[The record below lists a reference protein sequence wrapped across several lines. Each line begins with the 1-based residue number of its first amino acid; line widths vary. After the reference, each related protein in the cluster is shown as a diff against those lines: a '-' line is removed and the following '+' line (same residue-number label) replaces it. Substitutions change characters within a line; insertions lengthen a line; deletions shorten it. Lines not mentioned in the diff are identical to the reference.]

1 MNRVKLGDIL
11 CIKHGYAF
19 KSENYVDK
27 SPYALVTLANISNSN
42 NFQFTPEKTTF
53 YGAVFPEEF
62 KLYEDDLIMPLTE
75 QVIGLFGN
83 SAFVPKIKDIQFVL
97 NQRVGKVIPK
107 ENVADKYYLHYLL
120 STDIV
125 RDQLEYRASGTRQR
139 NISPND
145 VYDVTVFI
153 PDIETQ
159 RKIGKTLYDIER
171 KINLN
176 NKVNDNLQQQL
187 KLLYDYWFTQF
198 DFPDENGKPYRS
210 SGGAMMWNAELKK
223 DIPKDWSVTTV
234 GEITVC
240 HDSKR
245 IPVSNVEREKMK
257 GNIPYYGATGIMG
270 YVNRAIFS
278 GDYVLLA
285 EDGSVMDK
293 NGNPIIQ
300 RVSGDV
306 WINNHAHVLQPTGKY
321 SCRLLMMILKDIPV
335 TNIKTGSIQLK
346 INQKNLNSYKIL
358 SIPNDI
364 IEKINQVFNPI
375 DQQLIAIQ
383 KETDYLSAVRDWLL
397 PMLMNGQ
404 ATIAD

>member
-1 MNRVKLGDIL
+1 MSKLKEYCFNITDGEHGSVKADLSGDFYFLNNNNITSNGIIINPGDKRISKDEFDRIHKRTKL
-11 CIKHGYAF
+11 DTGDVVIATCGTIGKCQ
-19 KSENYVDK
+19 VIRDK
-27 SPYALVTLANISNSN
+27 SINYDFSRSVGIIKCDTSELLPD
-42 NFQFTPEKTTF
+42 F
-53 YGAVFPEEF
+53 
-62 KLYEDDLIMPLTE
+62 LY
-75 QVIGLFGN
+75 
-83 SAFVPKIKDIQFVL
+83 
-97 NQRVGKVIPK
+97 
-107 ENVADKYYLHYLL
+107 YYLINPHTQNRINKL
-120 STDIV
+120 SEGGVQKHFYIGAMQEFDINV
-125 RDQLEYRASGTRQR
+125 PPIDVQEKI
-139 NISPND
+139 ISVLSAID
-145 VYDVTVFI
+145 
-153 PDIETQ
+153 
-159 RKIGKTLYDIER
+159 RKIIC
-171 KINLN
+171 N
-176 NKVNDNLQQQL
+176 NNINDNLQHQL

-210 SGGAMMWNAELKK
+210 SGGAMVWNAELKK
-223 DIPKDWSVTTV
+223 DIPKDWIVTTV

-306 WINNHAHVLQPTGKY
+306 WINNHAHVLQPTGRY

-364 IEKINQVFNPI
+364 IEKINQLFNPI

-404 ATIAD
+404 ATISD